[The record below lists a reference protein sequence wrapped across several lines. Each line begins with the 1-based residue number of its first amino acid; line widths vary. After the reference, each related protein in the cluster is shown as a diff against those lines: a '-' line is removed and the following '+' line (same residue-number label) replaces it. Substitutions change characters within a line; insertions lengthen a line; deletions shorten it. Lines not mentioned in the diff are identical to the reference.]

1 MDLAQSRLLLY
12 IETYMKKL
20 IYTTVAVAIL
30 LLAGLLV
37 PLGSFTTNDACQPS
51 TAPTTT
57 RLHVIK
63 GDSLN
68 EVKNR
73 KDVQGA
79 GCAIS
84 NTKYVLYFL

>member
-1 MDLAQSRLLLY
+1 
-12 IETYMKKL
+12 MKKL
-20 IYTTVAVAIL
+20 IYTMVAVTIL
-30 LLAGLLV
+30 LIAGLLV
-37 PLGSFTTNDACQPS
+37 PLGSYTTNVTCQPG
-51 TAPTTT
+51 TAPTTS